1 MARRPRTPI
10 AAPSAPQIED
20 LRHPTDVTRRNI
32 PTAETQALMAEEEAA
47 PTPMLYPRNPDLDP
61 QLVWRG
67 KDALDA
73 EPLRVPTVPIY
84 IQEKVLPAA
93 LIRDLKRVSKG
104 CEAQADLFGGFDRI
118 SDPEMRMEFY
128 QHAENWSNRMI
139 LGDSLLVMNSLAEK
153 EGLRGQVQCIYFDP
167 PYGIRFASNWQ
178 PSTRTRDVKEGSL
191 AGLSLEPEVVKA
203 FRDTWLQGIHSYLS
217 YLRDRLIVARELLAA
232 SGSVFIQIGSDN
244 LHLIR
249 SIADEVFRSENFVA
263 QIAFSKTSGST
274 GEFLAATYDYL
285 VWYARDRKV
294 MTYHQLYLEK
304 HPGERGGTGYTQVEL
319 ADGVRRAMTEAER
332 DDLSSLPPGS
342 RIYFRDNL
350 TSQSVGRDKGE
361 GAASWFPIEL
371 DGRIFRPAE
380 TVRWKTN
387 EFGMSRLLMA
397 NRIQRSDNGVGYVR
411 YLSDFPVFALQD
423 LWPDT
428 LGQNQFGGPK
438 SYVVQTAL
446 TVVRRCVLMTTNP
459 GDLVLDPTCGS
470 GTTALVAE
478 QWGRRW
484 ITIDTSRVA
493 FALARTRLAAGRHSA
508 FLLRDTHEGALKAAE
523 TIGQSPAEGP
533 FTNDIRQGFVLERVS
548 HVTLKSIVTNAEIDI
563 IHAKW
568 QPILN
573 DALVELN
580 AALKQSWQEWEIPRE
595 PGDPWSD
602 AAIRFWAAIRAA
614 IREKLNAEKLVDQL
628 NRELG
633 RNYTL
638 STLPKSPRDPWS
650 PDATEIHAK
659 FWQARRERQQEIDAS
674 IAHHADTEYL
684 HDRPYT
690 KRNTVR
696 VTGPFTVESL
706 SPHRVLPAGEDDAA
720 LLHAIEEETGE
731 PTPRR
736 HQLRIPDSQTDFAT
750 VVLENLRAAG
760 VQNTRKNERLTF
772 ATLKPWPGS
781 AIISAEGDYEENGQR
796 KRAAIVIG
804 PEYGTVGAD
813 LVREAAREARDLFD
827 TLVICGF
834 AFDPHVGEGTMALGR
849 LTVLKARM
857 NQELHAATVYKAGGG
872 NLFVVFGE
880 PDIAVHADP
889 DGTYR
894 AEIRGVDIFDPTSGE
909 VRSSGDVKQDIA
921 CWFIDTDY
929 DGDSFFVRHAYF
941 LGGKDPFERLKTALR
956 SEIDE
961 NAWATLYRTESRP
974 FPRPK
979 SGRIAVKVINHHG
992 DEAMKV
998 FRVG

>member
-1 MARRPRTPI
+1 MARRPRAP
-10 AAPSAPQIED
+10 AAPPPAAKIED
-20 LRHPTDVTRRNI
+20 LRHPADVTRRNI

-67 KDALDA
+67 KDELDA
-73 EPLRVPTVPIY
+73 VPLRVPTVPIY

-104 CEAQADLFGGFDRI
+104 CEPQADLFGGFDRI
-118 SDPEMRMEFY
+118 EDPEMRMEFY

-167 PYGIRFASNWQ
+167 PFGISFASNWQ
-178 PSTRTRDVKEGSL
+178 PTTLSRTVSDSSKDV
-191 AGLSLEPEVVKA
+191 SLEPEVIRA
-203 FRDTWLQGIHSYLS
+203 FRDTWKDGIHTYLA
-217 YLRDRLIVARELLAA
+217 YLRDRLAVAHELLSSSGSIFVQIGDENVHRVRSLLDETFGPDNAVVTIVLKKKGSQRSTLIDPVNDYILWYSRMPRDDRLVKFQSLFEARELDAETL
-232 SGSVFIQIGSDN
+232 
-244 LHLIR
+244 
-249 SIADEVFRSENFVA
+249 DEF
-263 QIAFSKTSGST
+263 
-274 GEFLAATYDYL
+274 
-285 VWYARDRKV
+285 
-294 MTYHQLYLEK
+294 
-304 HPGERGGTGYTQVEL
+304 TQVEL
-319 ADGVRRAMTEAER
+319 QDGTERRLADLHAPDGSEVDYRLRPQRLAQ
-332 DDLSSLPPGS
+332 DYPGS
-342 RIYFRDNL
+342 RLFRAWPITNGGERANQMDPV
-350 TSQSVGRDKGE
+350 SYQGHSVPPPPGRCWSHPSKADANGISPMQRVVLAERLVGTINAPQFKRYLVD
-361 GAASWFPIEL
+361 FPYKLISNWW
-371 DGRIFRPAE
+371 DGL
-380 TVRWKTN
+380 
-387 EFGMSRLLMA
+387 GGA
-397 NRIQRSDNGVGYVR
+397 NRPI
-411 YLSDFPVFALQD
+411 
-423 LWPDT
+423 
-428 LGQNQFGGPK
+428 
-438 SYVVQTAL
+438 YVVQTNE
-446 TVVRRCVLMTTNP
+446 TVVERCILMTTTP

-470 GTTALVAE
+470 GTTAAVAE
-478 QWGRRW
+478 LWGRRW

-493 FALARTRLAAGRHSA
+493 LALARSRLTGSRHQA
-508 FLLRDTHEGALKAAE
+508 FLLRDSAEGAAKEAE
-523 TIGQSPAEGP
+523 LTDSLPHNGP
-533 FTNDIRQGFVLERVS
+533 FGGDIRQGFVLERAARITSTTVANN
-548 HVTLKSIVTNAEIDI
+548 TEIDVI
-563 IHAKW
+563 DEQWRPLVDDAMAK
-568 QPILN
+568 
-573 DALVELN
+573 LN
-580 AALKQSWQEWEIPRE
+580 AALGKRFDDWEVPRLLSNDASE
-595 PGDPWSD
+595 AAHIAHRQYWKMRSD
-602 AAIRFWAAIRAA
+602 RRAA
-614 IREKLNAEKLVDQL
+614 IDKSVGRNAEPVLV
-628 NRELG
+628 
-633 RNYTL
+633 
-638 STLPKSPRDPWS
+638 
-650 PDATEIHAK
+650 
-659 FWQARRERQQEIDAS
+659 
-674 IAHHADTEYL
+674 

-731 PTPRR
+731 PVPPR
-736 HQLRIPDSQTDFAT
+736 HQLRIPESQTDFAT

-772 ATLKPWPGS
+772 ATLKPWPGG

-813 LVREAAREARDLFD
+813 LVRDAAREARDLFD

-834 AFDPHVGEGTMALGR
+834 AFDPHIGEGTMSLGR

-880 PDIAVHADP
+880 PDIALHADP

-956 SEIDE
+956 AEIDE
-961 NAWATLYRTESRP
+961 DAWATLYRTESRP

-998 FRVG
+998 FQVR

>member
-1 MARRPRTPI
+1 MARRPRPS
-10 AAPSAPQIED
+10 AAPQAAKIED
-20 LRHPTDVTRRNI
+20 LRHPADVTRRNI

-73 EPLRVPTVPIY
+73 APLRVPTVPIY

-104 CEAQADLFGGFDRI
+104 CEPQADLFGGFDRI
-118 SDPEMRMEFY
+118 EDPEMRMEFY

-178 PSTRTRDVKEGSL
+178 PSTRTREVKEGR
-191 AGLSLEPEVVKA
+191 AEGVSLEPEVVAA
-203 FRDTWLQGIHSYLS
+203 FRDTWKDGIHSYLA
-217 YLRDRLIVARELLAA
+217 YLRDRLVVARELLTE
-232 SGSVFIQIGSDN
+232 SGSVFVQIGDEN
-244 LHLIR
+244 VHR
-249 SIADEVFRSENFVA
+249 VRAVMDEVFGSENAISTIVFA
-263 QIAFSKTSGST
+263 KSSGST
-274 GEFLAATYDYL
+274 GEFIGRAFDYILWFARNRDFTKFRPLFSDKEYGGEGASGYNRYRADDGRILNITATD
-285 VWYARDRKV
+285 
-294 MTYHQLYLEK
+294 
-304 HPGERGGTGYTQVEL
+304 
-319 ADGVRRAMTEAER
+319 
-332 DDLSSLPPGS
+332 SSLPE
-342 RIYFRDNL
+342 RILTLDNL
-350 TSQSVGRDKGE
+350 TSQSLGRDKGP
-361 GAASWFPIEL
+361 GAASWFEVRLGGKDFDP
-371 DGRIFRPAE
+371 GQNG
-380 TVRWKTN
+380 RWKTN
-387 EFGMSRLLMA
+387 QIGMGRLAMA
-397 NRIQRSDNGVGYVR
+397 DRLAPAGNTLRYVR
-411 YLSDFPVFALQD
+411 YLNDFRCVPIGPLWEDTTVAGFASR
-423 LWPDT
+423 
-428 LGQNQFGGPK
+428 K
-438 SYVVQTAL
+438 RYVVETDPP
-446 TVVRRCVLMTTNP
+446 VVERCMLMASDP
-459 GDLVLDPTCGS
+459 GDLILDPTCGS
-470 GTTALVAE
+470 GTTAFVAE

-484 ITIDTSRVA
+484 IAIDTSRVA
-493 FALARTRLAAGRHSA
+493 LALARSRLMAERHQA
-508 FLLRDTHEGALKAAE
+508 YFLRDSDEGAKKEAE
-523 TIGQSPAEGP
+523 ISGRSPTEGH
-533 FTNDIRQGFVLERVS
+533 FTNDVRQGFVLERVP
-548 HVTLKSIVTNAEIDI
+548 HVTLKSIVSNAEIDI

-568 QPILN
+568 QPQIE
-573 DALVELN
+573 DALVALN
-580 AALKQSWQEWEIPRE
+580 AALKTAQEEWQVPR
-595 PGDPWSD
+595 
-602 AAIRFWAAIRAA
+602 
-614 IREKLNAEKLVDQL
+614 
-628 NRELG
+628 
-633 RNYTL
+633 
-638 STLPKSPRDPWS
+638 TLPDN
-650 PDATEIHAK
+650 AAAK
-659 FWQARRERQQEIDAS
+659 AYAAHEAFWQARRERQKEIDAS
-674 IAHHADTEYL
+674 IARHADTEYL

-706 SPHRVLPAGEDDAA
+706 SPHRVLPVGEDDAA

-731 PTPRR
+731 PIPPR

-772 ATLKPWPGS
+772 STLKPWPGS

-827 TLVICGF
+827 TLVVCGF
-834 AFDPHVGEGTMALGR
+834 AFDPHVGEGTMALDR

-880 PDIAVHADP
+880 PDIALHADP
-889 DGTYR
+889 DGSYR

-956 SEIDE
+956 AEIDE
-961 NAWATLYRTESRP
+961 DAWATLYRTESRP